1 MSKIIFYKKVTHI
14 KDIKLKK
21 RLDREFALKK
31 LKKKADLKLMALI
44 ESIETHLNDGR
55 KGERLRDGV
64 QIVILG
70 SPNAGKSSLFNTFCK
85 RIWFNFLL
93 LPVMYKKVI

>member
-1 MSKIIFYKKVTHI
+1 MH
-14 KDIKLKK
+14 
-21 RLDREFALKK
+21 
-31 LKKKADLKLMALI
+31 LI
-44 ESIETHLNDGR
+44 ESIEAHLNDGR

-85 RIWFNFLL
+85 WICLSYLYPMW
-93 LPVMYKKVI
+93 KVIFKNCLFKNIGKRPKAIISEVPGTTRDIIDAALNLDGYNFVK

>member
-1 MSKIIFYKKVTHI
+1 MFFYFIT
-14 KDIKLKK
+14 KLKN
-21 RLDREFALKK
+21 LEIFN
-31 LKKKADLKLMALI
+31 LKKKADVKIKTLI
-44 ESIETHLNDGR
+44 ESIEAHLNDGR

-85 RIWFNFLL
+85 YFNNN
-93 LPVMYKKVI
+93 

>member
-1 MSKIIFYKKVTHI
+1 MSTIIFYKKVNI
-14 KDIKLKK
+14 LKK
-21 RLDREFALKK
+21 TKTLQNFEHSFVCDTN
-31 LKKKADLKLMALI
+31 KKADLKLMHLI
-44 ESIETHLNDGR
+44 ESIEAHLNDGR

-85 RIWFNFLL
+85 
-93 LPVMYKKVI
+93 